1 VKAIAYLRVSTQE
14 QARSGLGLAA
24 QRIAIETEARRRGWS
39 VTVYVDDG
47 WSAGSLSRPALQEA
61 LRALKRGEAEALVVA
76 KLDRLSR
83 SLVDFAGLM
92 DVSRR
97 EGWALVALDLGI
109 DTTTPAGELVANVM
123 ASVAQWERRVIAQ
136 RTKEALAAAK
146 QRGVHVG
153 RRSTLPPE
161 VVERVRVRRAQGLTL
176 RAIAAELNAEGVPT
190 GQGGAEWRANSV
202 SLVLK
207 PKVVNS
213 LSTDVA

>member
-1 VKAIAYLRVSTQE
+1 MKAIAYLRVSTQE